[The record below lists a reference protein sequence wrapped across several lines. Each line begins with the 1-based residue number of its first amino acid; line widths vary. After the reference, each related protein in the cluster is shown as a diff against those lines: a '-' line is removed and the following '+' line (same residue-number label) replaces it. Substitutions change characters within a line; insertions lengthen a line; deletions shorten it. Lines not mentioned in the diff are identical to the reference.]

1 MMRWMREFRIIPVV
15 LFAAVCLLALKV
27 IGIVRGS
34 GYVLMDGPFLGETL
48 TTRIADSREAKP
60 VSSPETRPVQT
71 IEAAK
76 PPQAAAA
83 KFLAQEYPDVTGSVP
98 ENKWAIPQH
107 HSITGSVPEPKPTI
121 PQPQIATKKSQ
132 EPPKEPPVEPTT
144 GTRVNLDASRPSSP
158 AERAILERLQER
170 RQEIEARAREM
181 DIRDGLLKA
190 AEMRLE
196 ARLAE
201 LKAMEARVTAATEA
215 KDNVDASRF
224 KGLVS
229 MYENMKPKDAAKIF
243 DRLELPVLVQVTTL
257 INPRK
262 MSDILGLMSAEAAER
277 LTVELAARASG
288 DDKGTNTA
296 DLPKIQ
302 GRPGG

>member
-34 GYVLMDGPFLGETL
+34 GYVLMDGPFLGEKL
-48 TTRIADSREAKP
+48 ATRIADSREPKL
-60 VSSPETRPVQT
+60 ETKPVQT
-71 IEAAK
+71 AEAVK
-76 PPQAAAA
+76 PLPQEM
-83 KFLAQEYPDVTGSVP
+83 LNYSDVTGSVP
-98 ENKWAIPQH
+98 ESKPTIPKPQ
-107 HSITGSVPEPKPTI
+107 IVTGSVPESKPTL
-121 PQPQIATKKSQ
+121 PQPHIATKKAQ
-132 EPPKEPPVEPTT
+132 EPPKDPG
-144 GTRVNLDASRPSSP
+144 GTPVNLDASKPSSP

-190 AEMRLE
+190 AEKRLE

-201 LKAMEARVTAATEA
+201 LKAMEARVTAAAEA
-215 KDNVDASRF
+215 KDNVDTSRF

-243 DRLELPVLVQVTTL
+243 DRLELSVLVQVTTL

-262 MSDILGLMSAEAAER
+262 MSDILGQMSPEAAER

-288 DDKGTNTA
+288 DDRGPDTA

>member
-34 GYVLMDGPFLGETL
+34 GYVLMDGPFLGEKL
-48 TTRIADSREAKP
+48 ATRIADSREPKL
-60 VSSPETRPVQT
+60 ETKPVQT
-71 IEAAK
+71 AEAVK
-76 PPQAAAA
+76 PLPQ
-83 KFLAQEYPDVTGSVP
+83 EMVNYSDVTGSVP
-98 ENKWAIPQH
+98 ESKPAIPKPQ
-107 HSITGSVPEPKPTI
+107 IVTGSVPESKPTI
-121 PQPQIATKKSQ
+121 PQPHIATKKPQ
-132 EPPKEPPVEPTT
+132 EPPKDPG
-144 GTRVNLDASRPSSP
+144 GTPVNLDASKPSSP

-190 AEMRLE
+190 AEKRLE

-201 LKAMEARVTAATEA
+201 LKAMEARVTAAAEA
-215 KDNVDASRF
+215 KDNIDTSRF

-243 DRLELPVLVQVTTL
+243 DRLELSVLVQVTTL

-262 MSDILGLMSAEAAER
+262 MSDILGQMSPEAAER

-288 DDKGTNTA
+288 DDRGPDTA